1 MMTWWEAEQLAVYIT
16 ELEEALNDWT
26 LTNSEMRTEQK
37 QAQRVYR
44 KLEEAIAF
52 LEEPEKRI
60 FLIQLCSRI
69 EDLQDKLTERLKRDV
84 SPGISPRN
92 LLF

>member
-1 MMTWWEAEQLAVYIT
+1 MTWWEAEQLAIYIT

-26 LTNSEMRTEQK
+26 LTNSEMRLEQK
-37 QAQRVYR
+37 QAERVYNR
-44 KLEEAIAF
+44 IDTAVITLEEA
-52 LEEPEKRI
+52 EKKI
-60 FLIQLCSRI
+60 FLVQLCNRI
-69 EDLQDKLTERLKRDV
+69 EELQDKLTERLKRDV